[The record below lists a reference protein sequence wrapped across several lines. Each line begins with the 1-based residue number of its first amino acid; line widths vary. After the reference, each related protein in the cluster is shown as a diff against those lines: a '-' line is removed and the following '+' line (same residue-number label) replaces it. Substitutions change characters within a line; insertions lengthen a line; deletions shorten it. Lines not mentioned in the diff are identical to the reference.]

1 MTGYRIVDSILYIT
15 SHDIMNNI
23 EYIIMKRGA
32 RDIKM
37 AIYKAALLNIVM
49 FYSVLTQ
56 TGKAMISLYS
66 SIICKFK
73 YPSKN

>member
-15 SHDIMNNI
+15 SHDIMNNV
-23 EYIIMKRGA
+23 EYMKRVA

-37 AIYKAALLNIVM
+37 APYKAALLNIVL
-49 FYSVLTQ
+49 FYSALTQ